1 MKKTIFSL
9 LFAASFIGAQ
19 AQYSGQ
25 VQTTM
30 SSGGSQAAGNAA
42 MIQGLLGPI
51 SDAKSKRTFNLDD
64 FKGSPYTSNDFRLTS
79 LYYKDDLIGQI
90 FYRYNALNQEV
101 EIKVENK
108 EDEGIRGLA
117 RDKALKIMVDGKPL
131 SFKTFID
138 KEDRT
143 QNGYLITLVD
153 GDEYKLYKRIFVKY
167 TEGMKAQNSFVPA
180 TPSKFT
186 HFEEYYFQPVG
197 VNRIDVLKNK
207 NSSLVKRVKSEDKA
221 ALKTVLKEKNLNVR
235 NERELIFAVQQL
247 NAL

>member
-1 MKKTIFSL
+1 MKKTLFSL
-9 LFAASFIGAQ
+9 LFAASFLGAQ

-25 VQTTM
+25 VQTNM
-30 SSGGSQAAGNAA
+30 SSGGSNAAGNAA

-51 SDAKSKRTFNLDD
+51 SDASNKRTFNPDD
-64 FKGSPYTSNDFRLTS
+64 FKGSPYTSNEFQPTK
-79 LYYKDDLIGQI
+79 LYYKDDFVGDIY
-90 FYRYNALNQEV
+90 YRYNALNQEV
-101 EIKVENK
+101 EIKVENN

-117 RDKALKIMVDGKPL
+117 RDKALKVMVDGKPL

-138 KEDRT
+138 KEDKT

-180 TPSKFT
+180 QPSKFT

-197 VNRIDVLKNK
+197 VNRIDVFKNK
-207 NSSLVKRVKSEDKA
+207 NSNLVKRVKSEDKA
-221 ALKTVLKEKNLNVR
+221 AAKKMLKEKDLNVR
-235 NERELIFAVQQL
+235 DERELIFAVQQL
-247 NAL
+247 NTM